1 MEFIFQPEVRDL
13 GVKCIGVE
21 IDGVDNQT
29 ISQEYLDYR
38 KNTIETLLNQYQGYD
53 IKHDDIIE
61 GFYQLHEKVHVKRRK
76 NPPAS
81 ENLVKS
87 LLKHGDLPTINKI
100 VDIYN
105 LLSVKTKLSLGAHD
119 IDHVTGNIHLRLTHG
134 DETFIPL
141 GQNEPIPVQQDEYS
155 YIDDDNEIICRLE
168 IRQVNKT
175 KVTEDTKNVFFIV
188 QGNKKTSNEYVLE
201 VANELID
208 LVTKYAGGTG
218 KILNTL

>member
-1 MEFIFQPEVRDL
+1 MEFIVQPEVRNL

-21 IDGVDNQT
+21 IDGVDNHT
-29 ISQEYLDYR
+29 ISKEYLAYR
-38 KNTIETLLNQYQGYD
+38 ENTIERLYNQYQGYD

-81 ENLVKS
+81 ENLVKL
-87 LLKHGDLPTINKI
+87 LLKHGDLPSVNKI

-105 LLSVKTKLSLGAHD
+105 ILSVKTKLSLGAHD
-119 IDHVTGNIHLRLTHG
+119 IDHVTGNVQLRFTHG
-134 DETFIPL
+134 NELFIPL
-141 GQNEPIPVQQDEYS
+141 GQSEPVAVQANEYS
-155 YIDDDNEIICRLE
+155 YIDDDNEVICRLE

-175 KVTEDTKNVFFIV
+175 KVTEDSKNIFFIV
-188 QGNKKTSNEYVLE
+188 QGNEKTSNDYILE
-201 VANELID
+201 VANELIE

>member
-1 MEFIFQPEVRDL
+1 MEFITQQEVRDL

-29 ISQEYLDYR
+29 ITPEYLEFR
-38 KNTIETLLNQYQGYD
+38 KSAIESLYNQYQGYD

-81 ENLVKS
+81 ENLVKL
-87 LLKHGDLPTINKI
+87 LLKHGDLPSVNKI

-105 LLSVKTKLSLGAHD
+105 ILSVKTKLSLGAHD
-119 IDHVTGNIHLRLTHG
+119 IDHVTGNIHLRFTHG
-134 DETFIPL
+134 DELFIPL
-141 GQNEPIPVQQDEYS
+141 GQSEPLPVQANEYS
-155 YIDDDNEIICRLE
+155 YIDDDNEVICRLE

-175 KVTEDTKNVFFIV
+175 KVTEETKNIFFIV
-188 QGNKKTSNEYVLE
+188 QGNEKTSNDYVLE
-201 VANELID
+201 VAEELIA
-208 LVTKYAGGTG
+208 LVSKYASGTG